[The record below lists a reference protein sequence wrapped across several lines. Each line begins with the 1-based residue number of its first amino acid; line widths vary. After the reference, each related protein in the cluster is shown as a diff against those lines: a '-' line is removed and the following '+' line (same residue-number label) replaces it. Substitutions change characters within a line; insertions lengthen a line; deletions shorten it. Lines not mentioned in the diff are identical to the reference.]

1 MKALSLLALIALIA
15 AAFGAGYTSAD
26 TAQVIGRV
34 VSTQGTWCDQAHL
47 KCEANDSQT
56 VGQMYAVQ
64 ANSKLVRVGEVSG
77 RETIVIRSRWGE
89 PVTFDCSNPR
99 ELGCQNSLNLSP
111 LMPAEPHQNVYTSF
125 FDAVTQLASDQPK
138 VYDSLRQGI
147 LRTRG
152 PGSRL
157 ADGVVQLRDGG
168 LRFENVLVKYGA
180 GDFLLELCP
189 LGNTGEPACPPQP
202 APVKYSWDPAHPAPF
217 PAAGVQPGL
226 YRLYQ
231 CEDRQGG
238 VERTPFFA
246 DLLIAAEPHYAQL
259 SADYQHVLDA
269 TRDWDS
275 SDPTAPAM
283 RRAYLYELARR

>member
-1 MKALSLLALIALIA
+1 MKALFLLALIAA
-15 AAFGAGYTSAD
+15 TFGAAYASAD
-26 TAQVIGRV
+26 TVQVIGRV
-34 VSTQGTWCDQAHL
+34 VSTQGTWCDKLLH
-47 KCEANDSQT
+47 KCEANDSPI

-77 RETIVIRSRWGE
+77 RETIVIRSRWGV

-111 LMPAEPHQNVYTSF
+111 LIPAEPRQNVYTSF

-152 PGSRL
+152 PGSML
-157 ADGVVQLRDGG
+157 TDGVVQLRDGG
-168 LRFENVLVKYGA
+168 LRFEGVLAKYGA

-189 LGNTGEPACPPQP
+189 LADTGESACPPQP
-202 APVKYSWDPAHPAPF
+202 APVKYSWDPAHPVPF

-226 YRLYQ
+226 YRLYL
-231 CEDRQGG
+231 CEDRQGS

-259 SADYQHVLDA
+259 RADYQHVLDA

-275 SDPTAPAM
+275 NDPTAPAL